1 MLFLCILHTQSLY
14 VTVTGLNCDIC
25 GFQSS
30 ANEDSSI
37 LGHDAVVDG
46 SDPEYK
52 DKPPRRWLLSAN

>member
-14 VTVTGLNCDIC
+14 VTVTGLNCEIWD
-25 GFQSS
+25 FQNS
-30 ANEDSSI
+30 ANEDSSN

-52 DKPPRRWLLSAN
+52 DKPPRRRLSAN